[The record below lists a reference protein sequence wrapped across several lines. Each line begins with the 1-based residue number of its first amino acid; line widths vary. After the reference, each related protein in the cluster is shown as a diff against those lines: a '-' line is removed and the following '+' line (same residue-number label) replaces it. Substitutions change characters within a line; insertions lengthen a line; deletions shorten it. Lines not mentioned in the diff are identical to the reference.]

1 MTNGFTRQQA
11 QKIANYN
18 YQKNGLRYYIYC
30 QNIATK
36 FGSIIPFGFNNRLEA
51 EKFIEREKNINDVFF
66 IIDGKFK

>member
-11 QKIANYN
+11 QKVANYN
-18 YQKNGLRYYIYC
+18 YQKSGLRYYIYR
-30 QNIATK
+30 QNVATK

>member
-18 YQKNGLRYYIYC
+18 YQKGGLRYYIYR

-51 EKFIEREKNINDVFF
+51 EKFIERKRNINDMLF
-66 IIDGKFK
+66 IIDGEFK